1 MNLHRVV
8 FVCFMVIVSGCLLP
22 VRSTG
27 AASPEADAKAFVQK
41 FYDTY
46 LPKAQAETS
55 GPAWQYVVDH
65 MSADFD
71 ADLVAGLKEDLAA
84 QAKAPADDIVG
95 LDFDPFLDA
104 QDLPERYEVKSVS
117 RKDAKYL
124 ADVYCVMSGKR
135 SEKPCVI
142 PELVQ
147 DNGKWRFV
155 NFDYP
160 EGGDLRAV
168 LVALKAERDKT
179 SN

>member
-1 MNLHRVV
+1 MNLRQVV
-8 FVCFMVIVSGCLLP
+8 FVCLGLIGSSWLP
-22 VRSTG
+22 AG

-46 LPKAQAETS
+46 MPVVQAEKDA
-55 GPAWQYVVDH
+55 PASNYVVEK
-65 MSADFD
+65 MSAVLDPV
-71 ADLVAGLKEDLAA
+71 LLAGLKEDMAA
-84 QAKAPADDIVG
+84 AAAAPEGEEVG

-104 QDLPERYEVKSVS
+104 QDPADRYEVKSVS
-117 RKDAKYL
+117 KKGTTYL
-124 ADVYCVMSGKR
+124 ADVYCITEGKR
-135 SEKPCVI
+135 SDKPCVV

-160 EGGDLRAV
+160 EGGDHLAV
-168 LVALKAERDKT
+168 LKDLKAEREKP